1 MVKFK
6 RAPTHKV
13 RAARHI
19 VREGIAS
26 GKIVPGKTTV
36 IEKTGGNFGFGLVVA
51 CQEYGIPVE
60 LAVGLSFSPIK
71 RRCLEF
77 FGAELIG
84 LDMLEKGAK
93 PREVIDWC
101 LANQSSLGKEYF
113 FTDQFNNPCSLEA
126 HFSETGPEIAA
137 QLAEHYPELEAL
149 TFVSCGGTGA
159 SLTGIARA
167 LKDAGYAVNVVLVEP
182 QGCDSMRGVFV
193 DHPFEGMSVGVAP
206 PFLDWSLINEVEY
219 IEFSQAVDTQRL
231 LSTRTGYFVGN
242 TSAACLQVALRRSF
256 SVNPHH
262 KILTMIYDH
271 GLWYAKGVFD
281 AAKVRPTE
289 I

>member
-1 MVKFK
+1 MWLRNDREVASDPRRLFGSLSQPTLLEELFPGLLVKFECNNV
-6 RAPTHKV
+6 AGSHKV
-13 RAARHI
+13 RAAQYI
-19 VREGIAS
+19 IREGIAS

-93 PREVIDWC
+93 PREIVDWC
-101 LANQSSLGKEYF
+101 LANQNSLGKEYF

-137 QLAEHYPELEAL
+137 QLAEHYPEVEEL

-167 LKDAGYAVNVVLVEP
+167 LKE
-182 QGCDSMRGVFV
+182 
-193 DHPFEGMSVGVAP
+193 
-206 PFLDWSLINEVEY
+206 SL
-219 IEFSQAVDTQRL
+219 
-231 LSTRTGYFVGN
+231 
-242 TSAACLQVALRRSF
+242 
-256 SVNPHH
+256 H
-262 KILTMIYDH
+262 K
-271 GLWYAKGVFD
+271 
-281 AAKVRPTE
+281 
-289 I
+289 